1 MMNES
6 SSSNIMKTME
16 NREKTALLDI
26 ERMER
31 FSDDGK
37 SIMEASVLSGRTEN
51 KPMAGCRM
59 TRQDNVELA
68 KRMLVDSIYRE
79 ARVEGIDV
87 TFPETEKI
95 FEGGIVDTL
104 SFDDITKIV
113 NLKHAW
119 AFILDTLDYP
129 FDMRYIRH
137 LNALIEANLIRS
149 AGIIRTVPVRIS
161 GTDWIPEIPSQE
173 SIEQELARIGR
184 ISDPTDRAFE
194 LMLSIMRG
202 QYFEDGNKR
211 TAQLAANQELIRNG
225 CGIVSV
231 PDSKRSEFSRL
242 LVAFYETDSRMEIKE
257 FLHDA
262 CLTVYDRKAFRTDE
276 ELEYLREE
284 DRRWIENAV
293 GNRQRSD

>member
-1 MMNES
+1 
-6 SSSNIMKTME
+6 
-16 NREKTALLDI
+16 
-26 ERMER
+26 
-31 FSDDGK
+31 
-37 SIMEASVLSGRTEN
+37 
-51 KPMAGCRM
+51 M

-79 ARVEGIDV
+79 ARVEGINV

-95 FEGGIVDTL
+95 FDGGIVDTL

-161 GTDWIPEIPSQE
+161 GTDWIPEIPSQD
-173 SIEQELARIGR
+173 SIEQDLARIGR

-242 LVAFYETDSRMEIKE
+242 LVAFYETDSRMYIKE

-276 ELEYLREE
+276 ELECLREE

-293 GNRQRSD
+293 GNRQRKD